1 MSTHV
6 PAQQH
11 AEGLPGPLALPKV
24 WMLLT
29 GLALLWI
36 YGYGIS
42 ANPLTWEEPRRSLV
56 ALEMIYR
63 GDYIVPHVL
72 GEPYRNKPPLLNWL
86 IVLFAGNRAN
96 GVGPVPIRLIG
107 LLSLLG
113 ISWCLWQLAR
123 GQHTTCPAWMPVLM
137 FLTMGIVIQY
147 GRSGELDI
155 LFTFW
160 VVAALYCFEV
170 GRRRGSS
177 WWQWGLSQAILAGG
191 VLTKG
196 PAPLFFYPPAL
207 FCAWQ
212 DRKQMPF
219 ARGPFLMGLALEVA
233 LVLTWL
239 IPYAQRSSAAALG
252 QRWTEELL
260 VRTPAGHGALAFV
273 VHLVSFPFE
282 LLGAIMPWSLVFGLC
297 LLPQVR
303 QSVRHAVRMQSSL
316 RLAVAVSLWSGGL
329 LWLMPGAKGRYCL
342 PGFAFLAMLCGYILA
357 CGCAAV
363 HHTTTPLT
371 TRLLSL
377 IRRFCIDRGTVWPVL
392 GLSWGGVFF
401 LTALMTGH
409 EILWQPLVIGLV
421 AITSTYYIVRRHRTT
436 WLLGLP
442 LLMALLYGIF
452 YVGMNRVLIA
462 ESEMRLVQSASKIAA
477 AIEEFLPIVCEHGVD
492 IPACFVISRSQG
504 RPLQRYHPSHGAYL
518 LVTPLQYEAQA
529 HSQLIA
535 QVTPLALWRVTRD

>member
-1 MSTHV
+1 MHV
-6 PAQQH
+6 PAQQPS
-11 AEGLPGPLALPKV
+11 EGLQGPAVLPKV
-24 WMLLT
+24 WMLLI
-29 GLALLWI
+29 GLILVWI

-86 IVLFAGNRAN
+86 IVLFAGNRAD

-113 ISWCLWQLAR
+113 LSWCLWQLAR
-123 GQHTTCPAWMPVLM
+123 GQSATGPAWLPVLI

-147 GRSGELDI
+147 GRSGQLDI

-170 GRRRGSS
+170 GRRRQSA
-177 WWQWGLSQAILAGG
+177 WWQWGLSQVILAGG
-191 VLTKG
+191 ILTKG

-207 FCAWQ
+207 YCAWQ

-219 ARGPFLMGLALEVA
+219 ARRPFLMGLALEVA
-233 LVLTWL
+233 LVLAWL
-239 IPYAQRSSAAALG
+239 IPYAQQNSAAALG
-252 QRWTEELL
+252 QRWSEELL
-260 VRTPAGHGALAFV
+260 VRTPVAHSALAFV

-282 LLGAIMPWSLVFGLC
+282 LFGAILPWSLVFGLC

-303 QSVRHAVRMQSSL
+303 QSVLHAVRRQSSL
-316 RLAVAVSLWSGGL
+316 RLAVAVSLWSIGL

-342 PGFAFLAMLCGYILA
+342 PGLAFLAVLCGYMLA

-363 HHTTTPLT
+363 HQTTPLRT

-377 IRRFCIDRGTVWPVL
+377 IRETCIDRGTVWPVL
-392 GLSWGGVFF
+392 GLSWVGAFF
-401 LTALMTGH
+401 LTALTTGH
-409 EILWQPLVIGLV
+409 AIFWQPLVIGLV
-421 AITSTYYIVRRHRTT
+421 AIMAISYGVRRHRTT
-436 WLLGLP
+436 WLLGLL

-452 YVGMNRVLIA
+452 YVGVNRVLVA
-462 ESEMRLVQSASKIAA
+462 EPEKRLSQSASRIAA
-477 AIEEFLPIVCEHGVD
+477 AIEASLPVVCEHGVD
-492 IPACFVISRSQG
+492 IPACLVISRSIG
-504 RPLQRYHPSHGAYL
+504 RPLQRHHPSHGVYL
-518 LVTPLQYEAQA
+518 LVTPLPYEVQA
-529 HSQLIA
+529 HRQPIA
-535 QVTPLALWRVTRD
+535 QVAPLALWRVTRD